1 MQRGYLN
8 NEVASERKASHD
20 EEVKKR
26 ELCHEVLHFRL
37 DRNQLSEPNRG
48 ERLFGEPV
56 VNVSCWKIEDSCS
69 QWRTRAETPIQH
81 NTILLSGL
89 RGPLIG
95 STLCRETSVSRTVD
109 IKIFSKKKL
118 N

>member
-37 DRNQLSEPNRG
+37 DRNQLSESNRR
-48 ERLFGEPV
+48 ERLFGKPV
-56 VNVSCWKIEDSCS
+56 VNMSDWKNNSDQTYNCPRPVSLGIMADQLK
-69 QWRTRAETPIQH
+69 PL
-81 NTILLSGL
+81 NTMAL
-89 RGPLIG
+89 
-95 STLCRETSVSRTVD
+95 
-109 IKIFSKKKL
+109 
-118 N
+118 